1 MGETAEPQPSL
12 PMNPAIALDPP
23 LAPPTRVML
32 VDDHAS
38 FRASARWLL
47 EVEGYE
53 VVAEAASG
61 ESALDRVMAVSPA
74 LVLLDIGLPG
84 IDGFEVAAAIHA
96 RLPNAK
102 IVLTSSRDLGDVG
115 LDRVHA
121 CGATGFVQ
129 KAHLSRGALEALT
142 AGGPPPPR

>member
-1 MGETAEPQPSL
+1 
-12 PMNPAIALDPP
+12 MNPAIALTPP
-23 LAPPTRVML
+23 IAPPTRVML

-47 EVEGYE
+47 ETEGYD

-61 ESALDRVMAVSPA
+61 ESALAQVVAARPS
-74 LVLLDIGLPG
+74 LVLLDVGLPG

-96 RLPNAK
+96 RLPHVQ
-102 IVLTSSRDLGDVG
+102 IVLTSSRDLYDLG

-121 CGATGFVQ
+121 SGAVGFVH
-129 KAHLSRGALEALT
+129 KAQLSRAALEAAT
-142 AGGPPPPR
+142 A

>member
-1 MGETAEPQPSL
+1 MT
-12 PMNPAIALDPP
+12 PAIAPDPT

-47 EVEGYE
+47 EVEGYD

-61 ESALDRVMAVSPA
+61 ESALDQILAARPA

-84 IDGFEVAAAIHA
+84 IDGFEVAAAIRA
-96 RLPNAK
+96 RLPQVK
-102 IVLTSSRDLGDVG
+102 VVLTSSRDLYDLG

-121 CGATGFVQ
+121 CGAVGFVH
-129 KAHLSRGALEALT
+129 KAQLSRDALDALT
-142 AGGPPPPR
+142 A

>member
-1 MGETAEPQPSL
+1 
-12 PMNPAIALDPP
+12 MNPAIALNPT

-61 ESALDRVMAVSPA
+61 ESALDQIVATRPA
-74 LVLLDIGLPG
+74 LVLLDVGLPG

-96 RLPNAK
+96 RLPHAK
-102 IVLTSSRDLGDVG
+102 VVLTSSRDLYDLG

-121 CGATGFVQ
+121 CGAVGFVH
-129 KAHLSRGALEALT
+129 KAQLSREALEALT
-142 AGGPPPPR
+142 A